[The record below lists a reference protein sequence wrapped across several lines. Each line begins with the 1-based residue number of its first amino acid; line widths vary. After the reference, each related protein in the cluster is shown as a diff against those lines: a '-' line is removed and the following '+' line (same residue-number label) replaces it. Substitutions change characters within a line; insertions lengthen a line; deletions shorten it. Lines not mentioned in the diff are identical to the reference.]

1 MIFAVN
7 VLGWVGVVTLLAAYW
22 LVSTQQA
29 TGASRTYQCMNL
41 LGAILVLVNSSYYG
55 AYPSV
60 GVNAAW
66 IAIGVYTL
74 VKHPPTVRGGTAPSQ
89 VDGTAAVRPTHGRT
103 RISTT
108 AVECQVF
115 DEEA

>member
-1 MIFAVN
+1 MTFAVN
-7 VLGWVGVVTLLAAYW
+7 VLGWVGVVALLSAYW
-22 LVSTQQA
+22 LVSTQKA
-29 TGASRTYQCMNL
+29 MGDSRTYQGMNL

-74 VKHPPTVRGGTAPSQ
+74 ATRLPTMR
-89 VDGTAAVRPTHGRT
+89 DGTSSRTGATNNAVHG
-103 RISTT
+103 
-108 AVECQVF
+108 
-115 DEEA
+115 

>member
-1 MIFAVN
+1 MTFAVN

-22 LVSTQQA
+22 LVSTQKA
-29 TGASRTYQCMNL
+29 TGDSRTYQGMNL

-66 IAIGVYTL
+66 IAIGAYTL
-74 VKHPPTVRGGTAPSQ
+74 AKQPPTIRGRHFEANH
-89 VDGTAAVRPTHGRT
+89 VDGTAAVRQTNART
-103 RISTT
+103 SFSTAT
-108 AVECQVF
+108 AEPGEPQ
-115 DEEA
+115 

>member
-1 MIFAVN
+1 MTLVVN
-7 VLGWVGVVTLLAAYW
+7 VLGWVGVVALLSAYW
-22 LVSTQQA
+22 LVSTQKA
-29 TGASRTYQCMNL
+29 MGDSSTYQGLNL

-74 VKHPPTVRGGTAPSQ
+74 ADASPNDTRAAPRTAPPLMN
-89 VDGTAAVRPTHGRT
+89 DPLHG
-103 RISTT
+103 
-108 AVECQVF
+108 
-115 DEEA
+115 